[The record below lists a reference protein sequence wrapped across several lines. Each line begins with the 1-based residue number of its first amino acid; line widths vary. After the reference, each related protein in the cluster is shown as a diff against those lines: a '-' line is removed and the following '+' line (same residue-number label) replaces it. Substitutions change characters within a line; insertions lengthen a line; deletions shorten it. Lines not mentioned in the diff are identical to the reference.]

1 MIFLASKYILGKSI
15 ITTIII
21 SGGSVIPLGMIIN
34 IIILLVRGFQQSHW
48 VGAKIN
54 FGQSCLLCMHNV
66 EIEQL
71 YENHIWLMRQIL
83 RGWWKKKLIIKE
95 IADPVCIF
103 SVPCLTYF
111 SHAFTELQAQPLG
124 TRIRWAAAQDMHPRF
139 VSVLSYSL
147 YLCSK

>member
-34 IIILLVRGFQQSHW
+34 IIILLVRGCQQSHW

-71 YENHIWLMRQIL
+71 YEKSYLVDETDFKGVMKIINHKRNC
-83 RGWWKKKLIIKE
+83 R
-95 IADPVCIF
+95 
-103 SVPCLTYF
+103 PCLHIF
-111 SHAFTELQAQPLG
+111 C
-124 TRIRWAAAQDMHPRF
+124 
-139 VSVLSYSL
+139 VLSYVFFSCIHRVSGPAICHL
-147 YLCSK
+147 P